1 MTWVDYAVLGI
12 IGVSVLL
19 SVIHGFVRELLSLAS
34 WIVSFL
40 VAQYFASQAA
50 AFMPAA
56 LQNESVRMLA
66 GFLAVFLMVLIAST
80 LLAIAISGALG
91 AGITNSIV
99 SLTVVFVPQITRV
112 AESVTTG
119 VRNMDFVEA
128 ARLRGEGM
136 SWIVFREIAPNI
148 LPLSFV
154 YAAIAIGWAIIT
166 EASVSFLGFGDPT
179 SVSWGMSA

>member
-19 SVIHGFVRELLSLAS
+19 SVIHGFVRELLSLAA

-80 LLAIAISGALG
+80 LLAIAISSLIKRAGLG
-91 AGITNSIV
+91 AADRMLGAVFGLVRGIAVVTVIV
-99 SLTVVFVPQITRV
+99 LLAGLTALP
-112 AESVTTG
+112 TTPAW
-119 VRNMDFVEA
+119 RQAMTSAPLEA
-128 ARLRGEGM
+128 LANTVKV
-136 SWIVFREIAPNI
+136 W
-148 LPLSFV
+148 LPSDLSKHIN
-154 YAAIAIGWAIIT
+154 YG
-166 EASVSFLGFGDPT
+166 
-179 SVSWGMSA
+179 